1 MALFLEWYL
10 FDNYVTEKSKT
21 VLEVLIDENRKTWPS
36 KKLENIQ
43 RIVETI
49 QGLFLVKT
57 IKDQEVKVLNLL
69 SKGAPVS
76 WTTLRNKFDLTS
88 PRAMVDQLR
97 TEGHMVYINQTSNGT
112 SYRLGTPTKSILAAG
127 ASKIFKKSMREIV
140 AAGIKSLYGTQKYAY
155 SNR

>member
-1 MALFLEWYL
+1 MLLISRMFKLKQQKKKRKNIMA
-10 FDNYVTEKSKT
+10 
-21 VLEVLIDENRKTWPS
+21 RKTLA
-36 KKLENIQ
+36 KK
-43 RIVETI
+43 T
-49 QGLFLVKT
+49 
-57 IKDQEVKVLNLL
+57 KVLNLL